1 MIVFMVKNI
10 AAIVLRKKDKAS
22 VICLR
27 YVSNS
32 LKSQP
37 EYPCKRYAYRK
48 TCSNTNQVN
57 FKGRTSGNQS
67 DFCNQALNLSM
78 HID

>member
-22 VICLR
+22 VIGLR

-32 LKSQP
+32 LKS
-37 EYPCKRYAYRK
+37 
-48 TCSNTNQVN
+48 
-57 FKGRTSGNQS
+57 
-67 DFCNQALNLSM
+67 
-78 HID
+78 